1 MQKFWRFDDIK
12 KSFVSIEKCDTYQFE
27 SVDKAVKSCVDKLGG
42 ISKFIKSGDNVLIKP
57 NMLQAKPSEEAITT
71 HPRVLEAAINIVQEA
86 GAIAMVGDSPGGPA
100 NGLEHYWNIT
110 GFAEV
115 CKRHD
120 AELVN
125 FEKSG
130 VYIKERNGRKYYI
143 AKPVLDC
150 DLLINLPKIKTHSLT
165 VFTCALKNMFGT
177 IPGLRKTEYHK
188 IAPKT
193 TNFAEIIVDIYALT
207 KPQLNIADGVVAMQ
221 GMGPAGGNPRDLGL
235 ILASA
240 DGLALDSY
248 ICHILGKDP
257 LKIPINKVAY
267 EQGLGEANIDL
278 IDVSKDMSII
288 KDFKWPPN
296 IAGTMDRIP
305 EPIVRGL
312 SNLMWSRPTIDE
324 DKCIKCIK
332 CVESCPVNA
341 LTNGVIIPDFDYD
354 ECINCL
360 CCMEMCPEKA
370 INLDE
375 SFVSKM
381 ISRFS

>member
-1 MQKFWRFDDIK
+1 LIFIK
-12 KSFVSIEKCDTYQFE
+12 KSFISIESCDSYDPE
-27 SVDKAVKSCVDKLGG
+27 LVDKAVKSCVDKLGG
-42 ISKFIKSGDNVLIKP
+42 MSSFIKPGDNVLIKP

-71 HPRVLEAAINIVQEA
+71 HPQVLEATINIVQSA
-86 GAIAMVGDSPGGPA
+86 GGIAMVGDSPGGPA

-115 CKRHD
+115 CKHHD
-120 AELVN
+120 VELVN

-150 DLLINLPKIKTHSLT
+150 DFLINLPKIKTHSLT

-177 IPGLRKTEYHK
+177 IPGLKKTEYHK

-207 KPQLNIADGVVAMQ
+207 KPRLNIVDGIVAMQ
-221 GMGPAGGNPRDLGL
+221 GMGPAGGDPRDLGL
-235 ILASA
+235 ILSSS
-240 DGLALDSY
+240 DGLALDSF
-248 ICHILGKDP
+248 ICHTLGKKP
-257 LKIPINKVAY
+257 LKVPTNRIAY
-267 EQGLGEANIDL
+267 EQGLGEANIEK
-278 IDVSKDMSII
+278 IDISMDVPII

-296 IAGTMDRIP
+296 IAGTIDKIP
-305 EPIVRGL
+305 EPIMRGL
-312 SNLMWSRPTIDE
+312 SNLMWSRPAIDQE
-324 DKCIKCIK
+324 KCIKCDK

-341 LTNGVIIPDFDYD
+341 LTSGNIIPDFDYT

-370 INLDE
+370 IHLDE
-375 SFVSKM
+375 SFISKI
-381 ISRFS
+381 ISRFT